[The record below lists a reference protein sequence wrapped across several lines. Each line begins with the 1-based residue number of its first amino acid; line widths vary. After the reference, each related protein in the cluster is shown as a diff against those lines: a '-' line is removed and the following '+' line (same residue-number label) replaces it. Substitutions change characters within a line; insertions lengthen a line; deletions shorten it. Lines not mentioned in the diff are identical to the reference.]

1 MFRQIWRLP
10 IIWRCYR
17 NTTPLLF
24 SWWHTGLY
32 KRQTQGHTFGVGLC
46 LCWKNDDR
54 LELNRILQM
63 ILHCWDSR
71 TIRAS
76 LVATLSR
83 DWNQPSGR
91 PHHTWL
97 AMDGQVW
104 PCATQHWSD
113 LSSAQNCCAC
123 SILVGI
129 GQATWRRWWGWW
141 WWWLNHLKTSEI
153 SQNR

>member
-91 PHHTWL
+91 PHHTYGRSGL
-97 AMDGQVW
+97 TLCHSTLVW
-104 PCATQHWSD
+104 PIIGTELLCMQHPRG
-113 LSSAQNCCAC
+113 N
-123 SILVGI
+123 
-129 GQATWRRWWGWW
+129 R
-141 WWWLNHLKTSEI
+141 TSYMTTVMRMMMMMTE
-153 SQNR
+153 SPEDQRNLTKQVEN